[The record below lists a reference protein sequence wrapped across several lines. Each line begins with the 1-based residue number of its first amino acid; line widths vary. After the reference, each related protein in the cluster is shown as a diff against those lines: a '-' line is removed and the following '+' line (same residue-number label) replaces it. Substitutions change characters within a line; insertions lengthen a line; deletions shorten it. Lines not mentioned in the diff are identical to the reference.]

1 MKPDRLHLVAT
12 TTAATRRHRRVELL
26 FVLAVGLLTR
36 AAVALMVI
44 RQHPPTWLFTRGT
57 EMSLLA
63 TSVLHGEGLSS
74 PFGGHTGPSA
84 LVGPLYPLMVAA
96 IFKLFG
102 SYSLASEVTVLS
114 IQVLVSVL
122 NIWFLTRIADRF
134 AGGRAASIAGL
145 LWACS
150 PPLFFMPTILWDTTF
165 TACIL
170 TAMVWLALRLRDQP
184 SRRRLLLTSAFFGFA
199 ALMNTAL
206 FLTALGMVLWIVFQ
220 LPAKRLRHLA
230 FSLAVFAVVF
240 LPWPI
245 RNAITLHAFV
255 PLRTTI
261 GLELWMGNHP
271 NSTGHLDEAIFPM
284 FNHAELAD
292 YARLGEVGYDH
303 QKRTQALAYIEA
315 NPATFTL
322 LSIRRIARFWTG
334 TGSEHSSGLF
344 ALHAG
349 LTTLLGAVGLFY
361 LWQRQRSFALLLL
374 TPMLLFP
381 LPYYI
386 THAEFRYRLVLDP
399 LLTMLTGCAVAF
411 ALKQRARAGNSANLN
426 SVPVEPTLLPVRRF
440 IANQS
445 GQASIL
451 AALSLVSL
459 IAFLGLAIDVGH
471 LRAERR
477 HLQTAADAAALAAGL
492 EFQTCGTT
500 KNCSAMQTAAQ
511 KAVVENGYAT
521 TSVVTN
527 CASTAVG
534 SGVQVMVNDP
544 VCAVSGDPNAGS
556 VSYVEVILKEKQPT
570 YFGGVIGFGT
580 VPIAVR
586 AEAERAKAPCIYA
599 LDKSGISAITVLGIA
614 AIHATC
620 TIIDESNSPLAFTC
634 NVLANVTATRI
645 RVTGGAENL
654 LCNYNPAPETNVP
667 VPSPADPL
675 AYLPA
680 PSYTPGVCTNSPT
693 LGLTSIQIL
702 GTQTLNP
709 GTYCGGIVIGPLANV
724 TFNPGVYVLT
734 GTGLL
739 GIPLT
744 GGMTVTAGAT
754 ITGTGVTFYNAGPSN
769 GVTGGITFAADTTS
783 NINLTAPTSGTYAG
797 ILFYQNPAN
806 TAPAIFGV
814 NIVANNTLQGALYF
828 PSSLVTYAV
837 SGGKSKFNI
846 LVAKDILFGVAS
858 LGSTAYEQSVF
869 GNDYSS
875 LPGGSPIP
883 PTGAVLAQ

>member
-1 MKPDRLHLVAT
+1 MQPDRLHLVAT
-12 TTAATRRHRRVELL
+12 TTAATRRHRRVELF

-44 RQHPPTWLFTRGT
+44 RQHPPMWLFTRGT

-63 TSVLHGEGLSS
+63 TSLLHGEGLSS

-96 IFKLFG
+96 IFKLAD
-102 SYSLASEVTVLS
+102 SYSLASEIIVLA

-122 NIWFLTRIADRF
+122 NIWLLMRIADRL
-134 AGGRAASIAGL
+134 AGRRAANIAGL
-145 LWACS
+145 LWAAS

-165 TACIL
+165 TACAL
-170 TAMVWLALRLRDQP
+170 TAMIWLALRLRDQP

-199 ALMNTAL
+199 ALLNTAL
-206 FLTALGMVLWIVFQ
+206 LLTALGMMLWMAVQ
-220 LPAKRLRHLA
+220 LPAQRLRRLLL
-230 FSLAVFAVVF
+230 SVSVFALVF
-240 LPWPI
+240 AAWPI

-284 FNHAELAD
+284 YNHAELAD

-303 QKRTQALAYIEA
+303 EKRAQALAYIEA

-322 LSIRRIARFWTG
+322 LSLRRVARFWFG
-334 TGSEHSSGLF
+334 TGSEHGSGFF

-349 LTTLLGAVGLFY
+349 LTTLLGAAGLVY
-361 LWQRQRSFALLLL
+361 LWRRQRAIAMLLL
-374 TPMLLFP
+374 TPLLLFP

-399 LLTMLTGCAVAF
+399 LLTMLTGCALAF
-411 ALKQRARAGNSANLN
+411 ALKHRARAGNTTDLVALS
-426 SVPVEPTLLPVRRF
+426 SPTLQPVRRF
-440 IANQS
+440 VANQS

-459 IAFLGLAIDVGH
+459 VAFLGLAIDVGH

-534 SGVQVMVNDP
+534 RGVQVMVNDP
-544 VCAVSGDPNAGS
+544 VCALAGDPNAGS
-556 VSYVEVILKEKQPT
+556 VSYVEVVLKENQPT

-599 LDKSGISAITVLGIA
+599 LDKTGISAITVLGIA

-667 VPSPADPL
+667 IPTPADPL

-680 PSYTPGVCTNSPT
+680 PSYTPGVCTNSPL
-693 LGLTSIQIL
+693 LGLTTIQIL
-702 GTQTLNP
+702 GTQTLYP
-709 GTYCGGIVIGPLANV
+709 GTYCGGLVIGPAANV
-724 TFNPGVYVLT
+724 TFSPGVYVFT

-744 GGMTVTAGAT
+744 GGLTVTAGAT
-754 ITGTGVTFYNAGPSN
+754 ITGNGVTFYNAGPSN
-769 GVTGGITFAADTTS
+769 GITGGITFAADTTS

-806 TAPAIFGV
+806 TSPAIFGV
-814 NIVANNTLQGALYF
+814 NILANNTLQGALYF

-846 LVAKDILFGVAS
+846 LVAKDIIFGVAS

-869 GNDYSS
+869 GNDYST